1 MIVYAESSAVLAWLL
16 GEAEG
21 TRVCRLLAGAE
32 RVVASTLTP
41 LECARSLARGV
52 ATGRVKDGD
61 DLIARRLLAEA
72 SRGWTLLEMSGSV
85 LDRTARRFPAE
96 PVRTLDAF
104 HLASAAVFD
113 EALGGVVVLSLDERI
128 RANAAAMGM
137 KVSP

>member
-16 GEAEG
+16 GEVDG
-21 TRVCRLLAGAE
+21 KPVRRLLAEAE

-41 LECARSLARGV
+41 LECARSLATGV

-61 DLIARRLLAEA
+61 DLIARRLLDEA
-72 SRGWTLLEMSGSV
+72 SRGWALLEMSGAV
-85 LDRTARRFPAE
+85 LDRAARRFPAE
-96 PVRTLDAF
+96 PVHTLDAL

-113 EALGGVVVLSLDERI
+113 EAVGGVVVLSLDERI
-128 RANAAAMGM
+128 RANASAMGM